1 MWTRKELKDKAKGA
15 LKANYWRTVL
25 VGLLLLAIAGGV
37 SSYSSIYSAPLGMT
51 NGMANANNNIV
62 HVDNDDVT
70 VNIDGDQIHVSVKDD
85 GEHSSGS
92 AGVFDEG
99 KHHSDVRDVN
109 VSLGPA
115 VALFGLTM
123 LLVGLVVS
131 VIAIAFYAFIFNPV
145 EVGAMRFFLRN
156 LNKPAE
162 VKEIAYAY
170 DNNYLETVKT
180 IFLRDLFIFL
190 WSLLLIV
197 PGIVKA
203 YEYRMIPY
211 LMAEDPTMT
220 RDLAFAESKRMMTG
234 QKWNTFV
241 LDLSFIGWYILSAFT
256 LGILAIFYVAPYQN
270 LTNAALY
277 EKLRYGAPAPQPQAY
292 NPYGQ
297 PPVQPGPGQP
307 NQPTQPWQQ
316 SQPMQ
321 PVQPVQPVQPT
332 QPMQPTQPVQQVQPM
347 NQQPG
352 PIDVTPA
359 ASAQETAPVI
369 ASATQP
375 PVPPF
380 AAEGA
385 EPASEGD
392 ETANDEGDSPQ
403 E

>member
-15 LKANYWRTVL
+15 LKANYWKAVL
-25 VGLLLLAIAGGV
+25 VGLLLVAIAGGV
-37 SSYSSIYSAPLGMT
+37 SGFSSIYSAPF
-51 NGMANANNNIV
+51 GMASGMSSANNNIV

-85 GEHSSGS
+85 GKHSNGS
-92 AGVFDEG
+92 TGSFDE
-99 KHHSDVRDVN
+99 HAHYSEVRDVN
-109 VSLGPA
+109 VSFGPA
-115 VALFGLTM
+115 MALFGVTM

-145 EVGAMRFFLRN
+145 EVGAQRFFLRD

-162 VKEIAYAY
+162 IKEIAYAY

-220 RDLAFAESKRMMTG
+220 KDRAFAESKRMMTG

-256 LGILAIFYVAPYQN
+256 LGILAVFYVAPYHC
-270 LTNAALY
+270 LTSAALY
-277 EKLRYGAPAPQPQAY
+277 EKLRYGMPEPQPQAY

-297 PPVQPGPGQP
+297 PAAQPGQP
-307 NQPTQPWQQ
+307 GAYAQNYGQPAYQPAQAAY
-316 SQPMQ
+316 
-321 PVQPVQPVQPT
+321 QPT
-332 QPMQPTQPVQQVQPM
+332 QPMSQTAPIEVAPVATA
-347 NQQPG
+347 
-352 PIDVTPA
+352 D
-359 ASAQETAPVI
+359 ETAPVI
-369 ASATQP
+369 ASASQP

-385 EPASEGD
+385 EPAETDAEQTETNADQAGSED
-392 ETANDEGDSPQ
+392 DSPQ

>member
-15 LKANYWRTVL
+15 LKANYWKAVL
-25 VGLLLLAIAGGV
+25 VGLLLVAIAGGV
-37 SSYSSIYSAPLGMT
+37 SGFSSIYSAPF
-51 NGMANANNNIV
+51 GMASGMSSANNNIV
-62 HVDNDDVT
+62 HVDNEDVT

-85 GEHSSGS
+85 GKHSNGS
-92 AGVFDEG
+92 TGSFDE
-99 KHHSDVRDVN
+99 HAHYSEVRDVN
-109 VSLGPA
+109 VSFGPA
-115 VALFGLTM
+115 MALFGVTM

-145 EVGAMRFFLRN
+145 EVGAQRFFLRN

-162 VKEIAYAY
+162 IKEIAYAY

-220 RDLAFAESKRMMTG
+220 KDRAFTESKRMMTG

-256 LGILAIFYVAPYQN
+256 LGILAVFYVAPYHC
-270 LTNAALY
+270 LTSAALY
-277 EKLRYGAPAPQPQAY
+277 EKLRYGMPEPQPQAY

-297 PPVQPGPGQP
+297 PAAQPW
-307 NQPTQPWQQ
+307 QPTQAGTYGQNANQ
-316 SQPMQ
+316 GA
-321 PVQPVQPVQPT
+321 QPT
-332 QPMQPTQPVQQVQPM
+332 YQPVQQPM
-347 NQQPG
+347 QTVPLEVA
-352 PIDVTPA
+352 PVATA
-359 ASAQETAPVI
+359 EETAPVI
-369 ASATQP
+369 ASASQP

-385 EPASEGD
+385 EPESDGGAPAD
-392 ETANDEGDSPQ
+392 NEGDSPQ